1 MSWPFDAWARDV
13 VEPIT
18 PKSST
23 GHAYILV
30 ATDYFSKLAEVVPL
44 KEVKKET
51 IVNFIR
57 SNIIYQYGVPR
68 YIIIDNG
75 KPFYKKLMSNLY
87 ERFDF
92 EQHNSLMYNTPT
104 NGLVEAFNK
113 TLCNLLK
120 KIIREWYE
128 RVGKALWAYRTP
140 TQATPYSLIYGVEV
154 VLSLE
159 LQILPLRIVIHEGLT
174 NEDNAKLCLQELEAL
189 DEK

>member
-1 MSWPFDAWARDV
+1 MSWPFDAWALDV

-140 TQATPYSLIYGVEV
+140 TQAILYSLVYGVEV

-159 LQILPLRIVIHEGLT
+159 YQIPSLRIVIHPSVLSS
-174 NEDNAKLCLQELEAL
+174 Q
-189 DEK
+189 